1 MFSARVGLL
10 LFLAVVIGMAQSSTA
25 PQFGPAS
32 YYPLAVGDCCLTYPA
47 TVDINGDGRLDVVA
61 VSSLQV
67 ISVLF
72 GDGTGKLG
80 NRVDTMLPQVDIES
94 FDIGDLNSD
103 GCPDL
108 AIAQGNGPVLV
119 YVGDCKGGFT
129 HRASLTTLNGS
140 MPVGPIAIRD
150 VNRDGK
156 LDLILGGG
164 PSSHVSVF
172 IGHGDGTF
180 SSELQYGR
188 GGTNPSFYS
197 LTMAVA
203 DFNNDGVLDIA
214 VANQT
219 PPGIAILF
227 GNGDGTFR
235 TPAILSSGTGS
246 PIVLSAADIN
256 GDGVA
261 DLLFVPVDP
270 NGPNGPLCTSNCRGN
285 KISVYLADGIGGFTL
300 LPPFVM
306 GFGNLPLDVKI
317 ADLNGDGVPD
327 LAVAQQ
333 AFLSNRTVNGWDVF
347 LGRGDGTFT
356 SASEYQAPGACGPNG
371 YACTY
376 PAGPFALGDLNG
388 DRKPDL
394 VFADGLGTLGVDLN
408 ITSVPAIT
416 TTSLPSGTIGNS
428 YLQTLMASGGTSPYV
443 WSVVSGAL
451 PTGITVSPAG
461 VISGTPT
468 TIGTS
473 NFTVQVSDGASAKA
487 TQTFTIAITNGI
499 LTITTPSSLLPGAS
513 GLAYSQTLSAT
524 GGATPYSWSLVSGG
538 LPSSLTLSAAGAIT
552 GTPTVA
558 GAYSFIVTVTDSASA
573 TATQTFNL
581 TVVLAGTLSRSG
593 TISHIAAGSSWTT
606 VITLVNTS
614 SAAVPLTVALHND
627 DGSALT
633 LPVTTTQQGI
643 SQKNTT
649 AFVNATMNPNTTL
662 LISMGGQ
669 VASTV
674 VGWADVTSSGSLGGY
689 AIFRY
694 TPPTGSPSEGTVPLQ
709 TQFPSTITLPYD
721 NTAGFVM
728 GVAVANLS
736 TSSASVTATMW
747 DDIGNQLGTQ
757 NLTIAGSGH
766 TSFVLPT
773 QIPLTAGRRG
783 IVKFQSAGGIAG
795 LGLRF
800 SPFGTF
806 TSVPTM

>member
-1 MFSARVGLL
+1 
-10 LFLAVVIGMAQSSTA
+10 
-25 PQFGPAS
+25 
-32 YYPLAVGDCCLTYPA
+32 
-47 TVDINGDGRLDVVA
+47 
-61 VSSLQV
+61 
-67 ISVLF
+67 
-72 GDGTGKLG
+72 
-80 NRVDTMLPQVDIES
+80 
-94 FDIGDLNSD
+94 
-103 GCPDL
+103 
-108 AIAQGNGPVLV
+108 
-119 YVGDCKGGFT
+119 
-129 HRASLTTLNGS
+129 
-140 MPVGPIAIRD
+140 
-150 VNRDGK
+150 
-156 LDLILGGG
+156 
-164 PSSHVSVF
+164 
-172 IGHGDGTF
+172 
-180 SSELQYGR
+180 
-188 GGTNPSFYS
+188 
-197 LTMAVA
+197 MAVA

-219 PPGIAILF
+219 PPGIAILY

-235 TPAILSSGTGS
+235 TPATLSSGTGF

-270 NGPNGPLCTSNCRGN
+270 NGPEGPLCASNCRGN
-285 KISVYLADGIGGFTL
+285 KIGVYLADGIGGFTP

-333 AFLSNRTVNGWDVF
+333 DFLSSRTVSGWDVF
-347 LGRGDGTFT
+347 VGRGDGTFT
-356 SASEYQAPGACGPNG
+356 SASEYQAPGTCGPNG

-388 DRKPDL
+388 DRKPDV

-408 ITSVPAIT
+408 ITSVLAIT
-416 TTSLPSGTIGNS
+416 TTSLPYGTVLPPGTIDTA
-428 YLQTLMASGGTSPYV
+428 YLQTLMASGGASPYV

-451 PTGITVSPAG
+451 PTGLTVSAAG

-468 TIGTS
+468 TIGIST
-473 NFTVQVSDGASAKA
+473 FTVQVSDSASAKA

-499 LTITTPSSLLPGAS
+499 LTITTASSLLPAAS

-524 GGATPYSWSLVSGG
+524 GGVIPYSWSLISGS
-538 LPSSLTLSAAGAIT
+538 LPSGLTLSAAGAIT
-552 GTPTVA
+552 GTPTLA
-558 GAYSFIVTVTDSASA
+558 GVYSFGVTVTDNTSAN
-573 TATQTFNL
+573 ATQTFSL

-593 TISHIAAGSSWTT
+593 AISHLAAGGAWTT

-614 SAAVPLTVALHND
+614 PAAVPLTVALHND

-643 SQKNTT
+643 SQTKTT
-649 AFVNATMNPNTTL
+649 AIVNATMNPNTTL
-662 LISMGGQ
+662 LISMGNQ
-669 VASTV
+669 VTSTV

-694 TPPTGSPSEGTVPLQ
+694 TPQTGSPSEGTVPLQ
-709 TQFPSTITLPYD
+709 NQFPSAVTLPYD
-721 NTAGFVM
+721 NTAGFAM
-728 GVAVANLS
+728 GVALANLS
-736 TSSASVTATMW
+736 TSSAIVTATIW
-747 DDIGNQLGTQ
+747 DDRGNQLGTQ
-757 NLTIAGSGH
+757 PITIAGSGH
-766 TSFVLPT
+766 TSFVLST
-773 QIPLTAGRRG
+773 QLPLTAGKRG
-783 IVKFQSAGGIAG
+783 IVRFQSAATGGIVG